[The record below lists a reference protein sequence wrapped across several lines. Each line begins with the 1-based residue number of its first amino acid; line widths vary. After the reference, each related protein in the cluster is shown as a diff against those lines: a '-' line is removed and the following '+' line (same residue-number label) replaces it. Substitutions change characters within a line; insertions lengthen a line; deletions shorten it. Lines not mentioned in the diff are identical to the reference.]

1 MRTLIHLP
9 VGTFNAWLISESPA
23 TGSIFFVAFIVYQ
36 LDECLHIKDQAW
48 KDLKGYLWGFAIAAL
63 FLLLR

>member
-9 VGTFNAWLISESPA
+9 VGAFNAWLISESPDA
-23 TGSIFFVAFIVYQ
+23 GVVFFIAFVVYQ